1 MVGDIS
7 PILRE
12 LVGVQDQLT
21 SLDKDALTEKQELL
35 AKQDELRTRAAQL
48 AEQVDQDCSTQDL
61 LTRLASLRRQHSAI
75 ERQRVNARGQSRP
88 HLYNGFN
95 AARRVTAPG
104 TNHAATG
111 IQGVS
116 RIDVRI
122 RRITRILSER
132 GIDLR

>member
-35 AKQDELRTRAAQL
+35 ARQDELRTRAARL

-75 ERQRVNARGQSRP
+75 ERQRVNARSQSRP

-95 AARRVTAPG
+95 AARRVSAPG
-104 TNHAATG
+104 TNHATTG